1 MSPSLLIPR
10 CDATFRA
17 ALQLGLAGFEQQSP
31 PLTAGATL
39 KRAAVAIT
47 LLDVQDEPV
56 PGDSAAPRS
65 PDAGLGQVR
74 TADEAA
80 FVLTRR
86 ASKMRN
92 HAGQWALPG
101 GRLDAGESPQQAA
114 LRELHEEVGL
124 ELPES
129 AVLGCLDDYASRSGY
144 LITPVV
150 IWAGSGAA
158 LVPNPDEVARAYRI
172 ALRQILSPQAVDFI
186 TIPESDRPVV
196 RLAIN
201 GDRIHAPTAAVLYQF
216 AELAQGRTTRVHH
229 LEQPVFAW
237 K

>member
-1 MSPSLLIPR
+1 MSPSLLMPR
-10 CDATFRA
+10 CDAAFRA
-17 ALQLGLAGFEQQSP
+17 ALQLGLSQFDHEAP
-31 PLTAGATL
+31 PIENGAIL

-47 LLDVQDEPV
+47 LLDTDE
-56 PGDSAAPRS
+56 GAA
-65 PDAGLGQVR
+65 VR
-74 TADEAA
+74 EAA

-86 ASKMRN
+86 TSKLRN

-101 GRLDAGESPQQAA
+101 GRLDAGESPEQAA

-124 ELPES
+124 HLPDS

-150 IWAGSGAA
+150 VWAGAGAA

-172 ALRQILSPQAVDFI
+172 GLSQILSPQAVDFI
-186 TIPESDRPVV
+186 SIPESDRPVV